1 VRDRLLQRDPQ
12 SEKPLAASTEHA
24 GGFINSQYRA
34 RRQSAASIEIPP
46 PKMDVIA
53 DLFPQTTVLI
63 ADIAGFTS
71 WSSSRG
77 PHQVFTLLQTVYE
90 AFDKIAHKLHVF
102 KVETMQVPWSN
113 GQFPFCCLCLLTSFL
128 CFVYYFS

>member
-1 VRDRLLQRDPQ
+1 
-12 SEKPLAASTEHA
+12 
-24 GGFINSQYRA
+24 
-34 RRQSAASIEIPP
+34 
-46 PKMDVIA
+46 MDVIA

-77 PHQVFTLLQTVYE
+77 PNQVFTLLQTVYE
-90 AFDKIAHKLHVF
+90 AFDKIADKLHVF

-113 GQFPFCCLCLLTSFL
+113 DQFPFLFFVFAHWFPFFCWFFLLK
-128 CFVYYFS
+128 CD